1 MNRHL
6 KFLEDFFSEEEI
18 SQIEKSSLKPGTL
31 AGDPYPLVYS
41 LGMDFPKVH
50 AYGKTLV
57 DEEGY
62 MIGVTPSAVAAAIVY
77 TTQLIAEAREENDIE
92 SFFYGMH
99 DKELA
104 AHLLLDQGSTCLD
117 LEKCKFYAER
127 QLDLAEG
134 GLSDKCVESAARI
147 LAKSPFITVQRVGT
161 DTLIYSD
168 RTLLNEER
176 EIATLI
182 KRRLSK
188 RSLIKA
194 TDQKLFEAI
203 EKSEAY
209 SEVLLSQEQTLAC
222 KMVLKNRLSIL
233 TGGPGTG
240 KTQTQKGAI
249 DAFLKLSPSSN
260 IVCIAPTGQAA
271 KRMTEVTGYK
281 AGTLHSFLRL
291 APGEMY
297 PADGTK
303 LARNSLVI
311 ADECSMMDTELCLS
325 LLRSLHEDSHLLIVG
340 DVAQLPSIGKG
351 AILKELIKSEKVPVS
366 RLTKIFRQKDNSI
379 AFNSAKIHAGNPM
392 LEYDGMTIFE
402 QAKGSDN
409 IAKAVAQIYKKEL
422 TKGHAPICLTPLRVN
437 TETGVNALNERL
449 RTETRGVKDKYVKT
463 SDGIRI
469 YEGDKIVFLKN
480 KYGLVNGEIG
490 KALCCGPTLSCAFG
504 EKILEL
510 SSGEFDLVLPAYAQT
525 VHKSQG
531 SEYETGI
538 IVCDPAHKR
547 MLSKEIVYTAVT
559 RCKSRLYIVGDMRM
573 LEETITGRD
582 LTRSSGL
589 SAFLNIL
596 CA

>member
-1 MNRHL
+1 MDKHL
-6 KFLEDFFSEEEI
+6 RFLEDFFTKEEI
-18 SQIEKSSLKPGTL
+18 SRVEESKLKTKTL
-31 AGDPYPLVYS
+31 ASDPYPLVYV

-62 MIGVTPSAVAAAIVY
+62 MIGVTPSSVAAAIVY
-77 TTQLIAEAREENDIE
+77 TIQLIAEAKEESDIE

-99 DKELA
+99 DKDLA
-104 AHLLLDQGSTCLD
+104 AHLLLDQGSTCLTLD
-117 LEKCKFYAER
+117 KCKFYAER
-127 QLDLAEG
+127 HLDLFEG
-134 GLSDKCVESAARI
+134 SLSDKCVEDAAR
-147 LAKSPFITVQRVGT
+147 LLVKSPHVNVQRVGT
-161 DTLIYSD
+161 DTLLFSD
-168 RTLLNEER
+168 RKLLNEER
-176 EIATLI
+176 EIAALI
-182 KRRLSK
+182 KERLARKSLVKADDRR
-188 RSLIKA
+188 I
-194 TDQKLFEAI
+194 FEEI
-203 EKSEAY
+203 EKSEAG

-240 KTQTQKGAI
+240 KTQTQKVAI
-249 DAFLKLSPSSN
+249 DAFLSLSPSSN

-281 AGTLHSFLRL
+281 ARTLHSFLKL

-297 PADGTK
+297 PSDGPK
-303 LARNSLVI
+303 LAKNSLVI

-351 AILKELIKSEKVPVS
+351 SILRELIKSEKVPVS

-392 LEYDGMTIFE
+392 LEYDKMTIFE

-409 IAKAVAQIYKKEL
+409 IAKAVARIYKNESA
-422 TKGHAPICLTPLRVN
+422 KGSSPICLTPLRIN
-437 TETGVNALNERL
+437 TETGVNSLNERL
-449 RTETRGVKDKYVKT
+449 RAETRGCKDKYVKT
-463 SDGIRI
+463 SDGIKI

-490 KALCCGPTLSCAFG
+490 KALCCGPALSCSFG
-504 EKILEL
+504 GKIIDL
-510 SSGEFDLVLPAYAQT
+510 SQEDFDLVLPAYAQT

-531 SEYETGI
+531 SEYEAGI

-547 MLSKEIVYTAVT
+547 MLSKEIIYTAVT
-559 RCKSRLYIVGDMRM
+559 RCKSRLYIVGDRKM
-573 LEETITGRD
+573 LEETITGTD
-582 LTRSSGL
+582 LERSSGL
-589 SAFLNIL
+589 SAFLNVI
-596 CA
+596 C